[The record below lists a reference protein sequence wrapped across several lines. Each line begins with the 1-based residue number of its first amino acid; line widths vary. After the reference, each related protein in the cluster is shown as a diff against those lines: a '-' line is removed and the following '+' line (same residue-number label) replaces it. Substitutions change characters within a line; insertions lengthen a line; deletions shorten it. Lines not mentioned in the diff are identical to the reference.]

1 MVASS
6 LENMSVTAL
15 STSGGN
21 DLLMIYEVLEEKK
34 SVLSFLVTPVLI
46 TFLDGK

>member
-34 SVLSFLVTPVLI
+34 ICFVFSGDP
-46 TFLDGK
+46 DKHW